1 MGKSSTKQYKNVFS
15 LFFFYSLL
23 RLKQKRRITKSSR
36 KPNTVREK
44 NQWSFR
50 WISGLVRTTRESS
63 RGRCGGVFR
72 EQSTKKGRK
81 KSEKKKT
88 KSVSKIKEHL
98 HAPLCGVAMVLGR
111 FPPRFSPRWTPSSRY
126 KICISGKKMEEG

>member
-1 MGKSSTKQYKNVFS
+1 MYSP
-15 LFFFYSLL
+15 FFFYSLL
-23 RLKQKRRITKSSR
+23 RLKQKRRIAKSSR

-72 EQSTKKGRK
+72 EQSTKKGGK
-81 KSEKKKT
+81 KSEKKKNEKCKQDQRASPCST
-88 KSVSKIKEHL
+88 LRCRDGPGSIPTTFLSPLDTIFALQNL
-98 HAPLCGVAMVLGR
+98 HKR
-111 FPPRFSPRWTPSSRY
+111 
-126 KICISGKKMEEG
+126 